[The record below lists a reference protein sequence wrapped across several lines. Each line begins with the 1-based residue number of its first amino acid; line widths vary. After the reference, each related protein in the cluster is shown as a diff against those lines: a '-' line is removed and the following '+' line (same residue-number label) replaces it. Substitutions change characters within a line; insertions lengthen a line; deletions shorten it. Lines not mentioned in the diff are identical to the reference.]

1 MTRPLSRVD
10 LRGTIVK
17 PGDLVK
23 VHPDGTSVFAIVS
36 IEEDGRAI
44 IESAVDRPGK
54 YPWSVSLSELVPAD
68 A

>member
-1 MTRPLSRVD
+1 MT
-10 LRGTIVK
+10 

-44 IESAVDRPGK
+44 IESAVDSPGK
-54 YPWSVSLSELVPAD
+54 YPWSVPLSELVPAD